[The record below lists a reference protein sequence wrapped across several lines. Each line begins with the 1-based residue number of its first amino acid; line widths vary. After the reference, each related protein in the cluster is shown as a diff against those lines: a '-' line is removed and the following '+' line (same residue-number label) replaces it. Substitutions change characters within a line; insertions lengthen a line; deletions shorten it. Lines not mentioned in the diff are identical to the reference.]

1 MTTHDFCIGFTDSFG
16 ADSSSLTR
24 HFHTHTKNT
33 GSHMFDRCE
42 FYLEPGFG
50 TGGMFIKYFE
60 YEVYSIPT
68 GGIDGAKFFIDGVQL
83 PGENIVGYDENFS
96 IFFFHLLYYFFEF
109 PFAKESFVIR

>member
-1 MTTHDFCIGFTDSFG
+1 
-16 ADSSSLTR
+16 
-24 HFHTHTKNT
+24 
-33 GSHMFDRCE
+33 MFDRCE